1 MRALGLGSEVSEAG
15 VGDGA
20 QLSPWAPSFLFFFF
34 FFPGAGGLQIW
45 CRDPT
50 ADFLHRSKQQG
61 RQAGGSPLAGAARAA
76 KPNPV
81 PAHKP
86 RVFSPPLAGLTLS
99 HPAACEQRRGTQMP
113 C

>member
-1 MRALGLGSEVSEAG
+1 MRAQGLGSEVSKVG

-20 QLSPWAPSFLFFFF
+20 QLSPWAPSFFFFF
-34 FFPGAGGLQIW
+34 FLVQVG
-45 CRDPT
+45 CRFASVDPT
-50 ADFLHRSKQQG
+50 ADFLHGTKQQG
-61 RQAGGSPLAGAARAA
+61 RQAGGSPLVGAARAA

-86 RVFSPPLAGLTLS
+86 RVFSPPLASLTLS
-99 HPAACEQRRGTQMP
+99 HPAVCEQRRGTQMP